1 VRLRSRQRLRG
12 PETMKPEDWN
22 PLYNRI
28 CREFGFDP
36 LEDQKSAALLSRLL
50 SGRSSKSL
58 ERIRKDFP
66 DSVLVCGGSDR
77 LSQEISSIDIRW
89 FVIAADSATTVL
101 LESGVRPDMIVTD
114 LDGVIEDQIEVNGQG
129 VPVFLHAHGDNQ
141 RAIEKYVSLFG
152 GPVVGTCQCEPPEHI
167 FNFGGFTDGDRAACI
182 SAELGAKTIH
192 LVGFDFENPSEKRG
206 KKREVKKRKLVWAKK
221 ILDKLASEGVSV
233 VMASE

>member
-1 VRLRSRQRLRG
+1 
-12 PETMKPEDWN
+12 MKPEVWN
-22 PLYNRI
+22 PLYKRI
-28 CREFGFDP
+28 CRDFGFDP
-36 LEDQKSAALLSRLL
+36 AEDQKSAALLSGFL
-50 SGRSSKSL
+50 SNRSNKSL
-58 ERIRKDFP
+58 EHVRKEFP

-89 FVIAADSATTVL
+89 FVVAADSATTVL

-114 LDGVIEDQIEVNGQG
+114 LDGVIEDQAEVSGQG

-141 RAIEKYVSLFG
+141 KAIGKYATLFG
-152 GPVVGTCQCEPPEHI
+152 GPVIGTCQCEPLEHI

-182 SAELGAKTIH
+182 SAALGAKTVH

-206 KKREVKKRKLVWAKK
+206 KKREVKKRKLVWAKE
-221 ILDKLASEGVSV
+221 ILDKLTDEGVKI

>member
-1 VRLRSRQRLRG
+1 
-12 PETMKPEDWN
+12 MKPEVWN
-22 PLYNRI
+22 PLYKRI
-28 CREFGFDP
+28 CRDFGFDP
-36 LEDQKSAALLSRLL
+36 LEDQKSAASLSRLL
-50 SGRSSKSL
+50 SNRSNKYL
-58 ERIRKDFP
+58 EHVRKEFP

-89 FVIAADSATTVL
+89 FVVAADSATTVL

-141 RAIEKYVSLFG
+141 KAIGKYGKLFG
-152 GPVVGTCQCEPPEHI
+152 GPVIGTCQCEPLENI

-182 SAELGAKTIH
+182 SAELGAKTVH
-192 LVGFDFENPSEKRG
+192 LVGFDFENPSEKSG
-206 KKREVKKRKLVWAKK
+206 KKREVKKRKLVWAKE
-221 ILDKLASEGVSV
+221 ILDKLADEGVKI